1 MLKLGIIGTN
11 WITDQFIEAALST
24 NNYTLTAVYSRRV
37 ETAAKFAEKYTG
49 DIQLFDDLSAFVHS
63 EVDVIYIASPNSL
76 HFEQTKQ
83 AILAGKNVIVEKLA
97 FSTQEE
103 MVEIVALSRQQKV
116 CVIEAARHLQEEN
129 YGLVKEFLANKTIIG
144 ANFTYMKYS
153 SRYDQV
159 LAGEEPNIFSPKFSG
174 GAIADI
180 GVYPIYAAVGW
191 FGKPK
196 EAYYFAR
203 KIATGVDGLGTVIL
217 RYNDFDVTIQQG
229 KIADSDLPSE
239 IYLTDG
245 TLYLNGINA
254 IEQAD
259 YFNRNEKQTYPVAN
273 GVANNP
279 MVEEA
284 FQFAKIIENIQDP
297 IIQEKY
303 NQLQK
308 QSIIVNELI
317 TNMRKQAGI
326 VFAADKK

>member
-24 NNYTLTAVYSRRV
+24 NCYELTAVYSRQL
-37 ETAAKFAEKYTG
+37 ETAKHFAGKYSG
-49 DIQLFDDLSAFVHS
+49 EISLFDHLDLFFQSDL
-63 EVDVIYIASPNSL
+63 DVIYIASPNSL

-97 FSTQEE
+97 FSTPEE
-103 MVEIVALSRQQKV
+103 MAEIVALSQQQKV

-129 YGLVKEFLANKTIIG
+129 FALVKEFLASKTIVG
-144 ANFTYMKYS
+144 ANFTYLKYS

-191 FGKPK
+191 FGKPE

-203 KIATGVDGLGTVIL
+203 KIATGVDGLGTIIL
-217 RYNDFDVTIQQG
+217 RYKDFDVTIQQG
-229 KIADSDLPSE
+229 KIADSKLPSE

-259 YFNRNEKQTYPVAN
+259 YYNRQDKQTYPVAN

-284 FQFAKIIENIQDP
+284 FQFAKIIENIDDR
-297 IIQEKY
+297 IMQEKY
-303 NQLQK
+303 QQLQA

-317 TNMRKQAGI
+317 TTMRKQAGI

>member
-24 NNYTLTAVYSRRV
+24 NCYELTAVYSRRL
-37 ETAAKFAEKYTG
+37 ETAKHFAEKYAG
-49 DIQLFDDLSAFVHS
+49 EIRLFDQLALFFKSD
-63 EVDVIYIASPNSL
+63 VDVVYIASPNSL

-103 MVEIVALSRQQKV
+103 MAEIVALSQQQKV

-129 YGLVKEFLANKTIIG
+129 FALVKEFLASKTIIG

-191 FGKPK
+191 FGKPD

-203 KIATGVDGLGTVIL
+203 KIATGVDGLGTIIL
-217 RYNDFDVTIQQG
+217 RYKDFDVTIQQG
-229 KIADSDLPSE
+229 KIADSNLPSE
-239 IYLTDG
+239 VYLTDG

-259 YFNRNEKQTYPVAN
+259 YYNRQDKQTYPVAN

-284 FQFAKIIENIQDP
+284 FQFAKIIENIDDR
-297 IIQEKY
+297 IMQEKY
-303 NQLQK
+303 QQLQT
-308 QSIIVNELI
+308 QSMIVNELI
-317 TNMRKQAGI
+317 TTMRKQAGI